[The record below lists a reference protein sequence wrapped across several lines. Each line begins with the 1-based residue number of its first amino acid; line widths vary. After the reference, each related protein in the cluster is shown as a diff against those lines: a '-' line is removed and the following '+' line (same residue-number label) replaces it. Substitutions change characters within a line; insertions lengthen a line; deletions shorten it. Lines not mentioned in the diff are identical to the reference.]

1 MTWPNI
7 LFETP
12 VTTFCATVL
21 SVTAPALTPQL
32 AARRIV
38 SVTPAGIGE
47 LMLAVTLK
55 WRAGLDESE

>member
-7 LFETP
+7 LCVTP

-21 SVTAPALTPQL
+21 SVTAPALTPLL
-32 AARRIV
+32 AASVIL

-47 LMLAVTLK
+47 LMLAVT
-55 WRAGLDESE
+55 A